1 MYFITTKRML
11 EVCFS
16 AHPNIQYRTFLFCR
30 YVIIR
35 IYNFELPLYGERKIK
50 DDSKKMDRYDYTFD
64 AFFGHLNMGSI
75 CRNLETRN

>member
-1 MYFITTKRML
+1 MTNWLRRT
-11 EVCFS
+11 VSSCFLVGR
-16 AHPNIQYRTFLFCR
+16 QFFLFCR
-30 YVIIR
+30 YVIIH